1 MRLVSLKGLVQ
12 MEYSKDIISR
22 LLDIYERRSGYAKRP
37 EELRSIQFEVSKEY
51 PIYKDRYDN
60 EKYRDIN
67 TAIEKNVTAGLII
80 AEKDQTGWYSKI
92 KLNIARV
99 DDCYTLLKRTSIPD
113 KCEKVLSILEKA
125 DCAGDFLIGRVVS
138 DFYEQIK
145 AYKKLP
151 YDLGYDARRVGEVL
165 QVLATVTKLTSET
178 YIRNFSTAL
187 FKDSKRF
194 QREYRSTI
202 ESILFDYTDDVVE
215 KDDILGYYNLY
226 ENPTYVLIKG
236 NARICFD
243 ESAIELSE
251 MPGGIALSNGS
262 LAGIH
267 KISVKTDKVITVE
280 NLTTYHDCDEPD
292 AVYIYLG
299 GYHNTSKQKLLEL
312 IYEKNGDKEYY
323 HEGDLDV
330 YGFLILENLISKTQ
344 IPFKP
349 LLMDVETIERF
360 YRAGLYKTLTAR
372 DRKMID
378 SKKDGQLSAYKDVLE
393 YMLEYNCKVE
403 QESIKAVG
411 LVENNKM
418 YHYRQESC

>member
-1 MRLVSLKGLVQ
+1 
-12 MEYSKDIISR
+12 MEYSKDILSR
-22 LLDIYERRSGYAKRP
+22 LLDIYERRNGYAKRP

-80 AEKDQTGWYSKI
+80 AEKDQTGRYSKI

-125 DCAGDFLIGRVVS
+125 DCAGDLLIGRVVS
-138 DFYEQIK
+138 DFCEQIK

-267 KISVKTDKVITVE
+267 KISVKTAKVITVE

-418 YHYRQESC
+418 

>member
-1 MRLVSLKGLVQ
+1 MRLVSSKGLVQ

-22 LLDIYERRSGYAKRP
+22 LLDIYERRNGYAKRP

-67 TAIEKNVTAGLII
+67 TAIEKNVAAGLII
-80 AEKDQTGWYSKI
+80 AEKDQTGRYSKI

-99 DDCYTLLKRTSIPD
+99 DECYALLKRTSIPD
-113 KCEKVLSILEKA
+113 QCKKVLSVLEKA
-125 DCAGDFLIGRVVS
+125 NNAECLLIGRIVS
-138 DFYEQIK
+138 DFCEQIK

-165 QVLATVTKLTSET
+165 QVLEAVTKLTSET

-202 ESILFDYTDDVVE
+202 ESILFNYTDDVVE

-267 KISVKTDKVITVE
+267 KISVKADKVITVE
-280 NLTTYHDCDEPD
+280 NLTTYHDCDEQD
-292 AVYIYLG
+292 TVYIYLG

-312 IYEKNGDKEYY
+312 IYENNGDKEYY

-330 YGFLILENLISKTQ
+330 YGFLILKNLIDKTQ

-349 LLMDVETIERF
+349 LFMDLGTIERF
-360 YRAGLYKTLTAR
+360 YRAGLYKNLSAR
-372 DRKMID
+372 DRKVIT

-393 YMLEYNCKVE
+393 YMLANDCKVE
-403 QESIKAVG
+403 QESIKAVE
-411 LVENNKM
+411 LVERKA
-418 YHYRQESC
+418 

>member
-1 MRLVSLKGLVQ
+1 

-22 LLDIYERRSGYAKRP
+22 LLDIYERRNGYAKRP

-67 TAIEKNVTAGLII
+67 TAIEKNVAAGLII
-80 AEKDQTGWYSKI
+80 AEKDQTGRYSKI

-99 DDCYTLLKRTSIPD
+99 DECYALLKRTSIPD
-113 KCEKVLSILEKA
+113 QCKKVLSVLEKA
-125 DCAGDFLIGRVVS
+125 NNVECLLIGRIVS
-138 DFYEQIK
+138 DFCEQIK

-165 QVLATVTKLTSET
+165 QVLEAVTKLTSET

-236 NARICFD
+236 NTRICFD

-267 KISVKTDKVITVE
+267 KISVKADKVITVE
-280 NLTTYHDCDEPD
+280 NLTTYHDCDEQD

-312 IYEKNGDKEYY
+312 IYENNGDKEYY

-360 YRAGLYKTLTAR
+360 YRAGLYKNLSAR
-372 DRKMID
+372 DRKVIT

-393 YMLEYNCKVE
+393 YMLANDCKVE
-403 QESIKAVG
+403 QESIKAVE
-411 LVENNKM
+411 LVERKA
-418 YHYRQESC
+418 

>member
-1 MRLVSLKGLVQ
+1 MRLVSSKGLVQ

-22 LLDIYERRSGYAKRP
+22 LLDIYERRNGYAKRP

-51 PIYKDRYDN
+51 PVYKDRYDN

-67 TAIEKNVTAGLII
+67 TAIEKNVAAGLII
-80 AEKDQTGWYSKI
+80 AEKDQIGRYSKI

-99 DDCYTLLKRTSIPD
+99 DDCYALLKRTSIPD
-113 KCEKVLSILEKA
+113 QCKKVLSVLEKA
-125 DCAGDFLIGRVVS
+125 NNAECLLIGRIVS
-138 DFYEQIK
+138 DFCEQIK

-165 QVLATVTKLTSET
+165 QVLEAVTKLTSET

-202 ESILFDYTDDVVE
+202 ESILFNYTDDVVE

-267 KISVKTDKVITVE
+267 KISVKADKVITVE
-280 NLTTYHDCDEPD
+280 NLTTYHDCDEQD

-312 IYEKNGDKEYY
+312 IYENNGDKEYY

-330 YGFLILENLISKTQ
+330 YGFLILKNLIDKTQ

-349 LLMDVETIERF
+349 LFMDLGTIERF
-360 YRAGLYKTLTAR
+360 YRAGLYKNLSAR
-372 DRKMID
+372 DRKVIT

-393 YMLEYNCKVE
+393 YMLANDCKVE
-403 QESIKAVG
+403 QESIKAVE
-411 LVENNKM
+411 LVERKA
-418 YHYRQESC
+418 

>member
-1 MRLVSLKGLVQ
+1 

-22 LLDIYERRSGYAKRP
+22 LLDIYERRNGYAKRP

-67 TAIEKNVTAGLII
+67 TAIEKNVAAGLII
-80 AEKDQTGWYSKI
+80 AEKDQTGRYSKI

-99 DDCYTLLKRTSIPD
+99 DECYALLKRTSIPD
-113 KCEKVLSILEKA
+113 QCKKVLSVLEKA
-125 DCAGDFLIGRVVS
+125 NNAECLLIGRIVS
-138 DFYEQIK
+138 DFCEQIK

-165 QVLATVTKLTSET
+165 QVLEAVTKLTSET

-202 ESILFDYTDDVVE
+202 ESILFNYTDDVVE

-267 KISVKTDKVITVE
+267 WISVKADKVITVE
-280 NLTTYHDCDEPD
+280 NLTTYHDCDEQD
-292 AVYIYLG
+292 TVYIYLG

-312 IYEKNGDKEYY
+312 IYENNGDKEYY

-330 YGFLILENLISKTQ
+330 YGFLILKNLIDKTQ

-349 LLMDVETIERF
+349 LFMDLGTIERF
-360 YRAGLYKTLTAR
+360 YRAGLYKNLSAR
-372 DRKMID
+372 DRKVIT

-393 YMLEYNCKVE
+393 YMLANDCKVE
-403 QESIKAVG
+403 QESIKAVE
-411 LVENNKM
+411 LVERKA
-418 YHYRQESC
+418 

>member
-1 MRLVSLKGLVQ
+1 MRLVSSKGLVQ

-22 LLDIYERRSGYAKRP
+22 LLDIYERRNGYAKRP

-67 TAIEKNVTAGLII
+67 TAIEKNVAAGLII
-80 AEKDQTGWYSKI
+80 AEKDQIGRYSKI

-99 DDCYTLLKRTSIPD
+99 DDCYALLKRTSIPD
-113 KCEKVLSILEKA
+113 QCKKVLSVLEKA
-125 DCAGDFLIGRVVS
+125 NNVECLLIGRIVS
-138 DFYEQIK
+138 DFCEQIK

-165 QVLATVTKLTSET
+165 QVLEAVTKLTSET

-202 ESILFDYTDDVVE
+202 ESILFNYTDDVVE

-267 KISVKTDKVITVE
+267 KISVKADKVITVE
-280 NLTTYHDCDEPD
+280 NLTTYHDCDEQD

-312 IYEKNGDKEYY
+312 IYENNGDKEYY

-330 YGFLILENLISKTQ
+330 YGFLILENLISKTR

-360 YRAGLYKTLTAR
+360 YRAGLYKNLSAR
-372 DRKMID
+372 DRKVIT

-393 YMLEYNCKVE
+393 YMLANDCKVE
-403 QESIKAVG
+403 QESIKAVE
-411 LVENNKM
+411 LVERKA
-418 YHYRQESC
+418 

>member
-1 MRLVSLKGLVQ
+1 MRLVSSKGLVQ
-12 MEYSKDIISR
+12 MEYSKDIISQ
-22 LLDIYERRSGYAKRP
+22 LLDIYERRNGYAKRP

-67 TAIEKNVTAGLII
+67 TAIEKNVAAGLII
-80 AEKDQTGWYSKI
+80 AEKDQTGRYSKI

-99 DDCYTLLKRTSIPD
+99 DDCYALLKRTSIPD
-113 KCEKVLSILEKA
+113 QCKEVLSVLENV
-125 DCAGDFLIGRVVS
+125 DCSES
-138 DFYEQIK
+138 DFINRIVNDFCEQIK
-145 AYKKLP
+145 VYKKLP
-151 YDLGYDARRVGEVL
+151 YDLGYDARRVEEVL
-165 QVLATVTKLTSET
+165 QVLATVSKLTSET

-202 ESILFDYTDDVVE
+202 EGILFDYTDEVVE

-267 KISVKTDKVITVE
+267 KISVKADKVITVE
-280 NLTTYHDCDEPD
+280 NLTTYHDCDEQD

-312 IYEKNGDKEYY
+312 IYENNGDKEYY

-330 YGFLILENLISKTQ
+330 YGFLILENLLSKTQ

-418 YHYRQESC
+418 

>member
-1 MRLVSLKGLVQ
+1 

-22 LLDIYERRSGYAKRP
+22 LLDIYERRNGYAKRP
-37 EELRSIQFEVSKEY
+37 EELRSIQFEVSKKY

-80 AEKDQTGWYSKI
+80 AEKDQTGRYSKI

-99 DDCYTLLKRTSIPD
+99 DDCYALLKRTSLPD
-113 KCEKVLSILEKA
+113 QCKEVLSVLKKV
-125 DCAGDFLIGRVVS
+125 DCSES
-138 DFYEQIK
+138 DFINRIVNDFCEQIK

-202 ESILFDYTDDVVE
+202 ENILFDYTDDVVE

-312 IYEKNGDKEYY
+312 IYENNGDKEYY

-418 YHYRQESC
+418 

>member
-1 MRLVSLKGLVQ
+1 MRLVSSKGLMQ
-12 MEYSKDIISR
+12 MEYSKDIIIR
-22 LLDIYERRSGYAKRP
+22 LLDIYERRNGYAKRP
-37 EELRSIQFEVSKEY
+37 EELRSIQFEVSKKY

-67 TAIEKNVTAGLII
+67 IAIEKNVAAGLII
-80 AEKDQTGWYSKI
+80 AEKDQTGRYSKI

-99 DDCYTLLKRTSIPD
+99 DDCYALLKRTSIPD
-113 KCEKVLSILEKA
+113 QCKEVLSALEKV
-125 DCAGDFLIGRVVS
+125 DCSES
-138 DFYEQIK
+138 DFINRIVNDFCEQIK
-145 AYKKLP
+145 VYKKLP
-151 YDLGYDARRVGEVL
+151 YDLGYDARRVEEVL
-165 QVLATVTKLTSET
+165 QVLATVSKLTSET

-194 QREYRSTI
+194 QREYRLTI
-202 ESILFDYTDDVVE
+202 ENILFDYTDDVVE

-243 ESAIELSE
+243 ESVIELSE

-267 KISVKTDKVITVE
+267 KISVKADKVITVE

-312 IYEKNGDKEYY
+312 IYENNGDKEYY

-418 YHYRQESC
+418 

>member
-1 MRLVSLKGLVQ
+1 

-22 LLDIYERRSGYAKRP
+22 LLDIYERRNGYAKRP

-67 TAIEKNVTAGLII
+67 TAIEKNVAAGLII
-80 AEKDQTGWYSKI
+80 AEKDQIGRYSKI

-99 DDCYTLLKRTSIPD
+99 DDCYALLKRTSIPD
-113 KCEKVLSILEKA
+113 QCKKVLSVLEKA
-125 DCAGDFLIGRVVS
+125 NNVECLLIGRIVS
-138 DFYEQIK
+138 DFCEQIK

-165 QVLATVTKLTSET
+165 QVLEAVTKLTSET

-194 QREYRSTI
+194 QREYRSTT
-202 ESILFDYTDDVVE
+202 ESILFNYTDDVVE

-267 KISVKTDKVITVE
+267 KISVKADKVITVE
-280 NLTTYHDCDEPD
+280 NLTTYHDCDEQD
-292 AVYIYLG
+292 TVYIYLG

-312 IYEKNGDKEYY
+312 IYENNGDKEYY

-330 YGFLILENLISKTQ
+330 YGFLILKNLIDKTQ

-349 LLMDVETIERF
+349 LFMDLGTIERF
-360 YRAGLYKTLTAR
+360 YRAGLYKNLSAR
-372 DRKMID
+372 DRKVIT

-393 YMLEYNCKVE
+393 YMLANDCKVE
-403 QESIKAVG
+403 QESIKAVELIEG
-411 LVENNKM
+411 
-418 YHYRQESC
+418 

>member
-1 MRLVSLKGLVQ
+1 

-22 LLDIYERRSGYAKRP
+22 LLDIYERRNGYAKRP

-67 TAIEKNVTAGLII
+67 TAIEKNVTAGLVI
-80 AEKDQTGWYSKI
+80 AEKDQTGRYSKI

-99 DDCYTLLKRTSIPD
+99 DDCYTLLKRTSVPD

-138 DFYEQIK
+138 DFCEQIK

-312 IYEKNGDKEYY
+312 IYENNGDKEYY

-349 LLMDVETIERF
+349 LMMDVETIERF

-418 YHYRQESC
+418 

>member
-1 MRLVSLKGLVQ
+1 

-22 LLDIYERRSGYAKRP
+22 LLDIYERRNGYAKRP

-67 TAIEKNVTAGLII
+67 TAIEKNVAAGLII
-80 AEKDQTGWYSKI
+80 AEKDQIGRYSKI

-99 DDCYTLLKRTSIPD
+99 DDCYALLKRTSIPD
-113 KCEKVLSILEKA
+113 QCKKVLSVLEKA
-125 DCAGDFLIGRVVS
+125 NNVECLLIGRIVS
-138 DFYEQIK
+138 DFCEQIK

-165 QVLATVTKLTSET
+165 QVLEAVTKLTSET

-267 KISVKTDKVITVE
+267 KISVKADKVITVE
-280 NLTTYHDCDEPD
+280 NLTTYHDCDEQD
-292 AVYIYLG
+292 TVYIYLG

-312 IYEKNGDKEYY
+312 IYENNGDKEYY

-330 YGFLILENLISKTQ
+330 YGFLILKNLIDKTQ

-349 LLMDVETIERF
+349 LFMDLGTIERF
-360 YRAGLYKTLTAR
+360 YRAGLYKNLSAR
-372 DRKMID
+372 DRKVIT

-393 YMLEYNCKVE
+393 YMLANDCKVE
-403 QESIKAVG
+403 QESIKAVE
-411 LVENNKM
+411 LVERKA
-418 YHYRQESC
+418 

>member
-1 MRLVSLKGLVQ
+1 

-22 LLDIYERRSGYAKRP
+22 LLDIYERRNGYAKRP

-80 AEKDQTGWYSKI
+80 AEKDQTGRYSKI

-138 DFYEQIK
+138 DFCEQIK

-236 NARICFD
+236 NARICFE

-418 YHYRQESC
+418 

>member
-1 MRLVSLKGLVQ
+1 MRLVSSKGLVQ

-22 LLDIYERRSGYAKRP
+22 LLDIYERRNGYAKRP

-67 TAIEKNVTAGLII
+67 TAIEKNVAAGLII
-80 AEKDQTGWYSKI
+80 AEKDQIGRYSKI

-99 DDCYTLLKRTSIPD
+99 DDCYALLKRTSTPD
-113 KCEKVLSILEKA
+113 QCKKVLSVLEKA
-125 DCAGDFLIGRVVS
+125 NNVECLLIGRIVS
-138 DFYEQIK
+138 DFCEQIK

-165 QVLATVTKLTSET
+165 QVLEAVTKLTSET

-194 QREYRSTI
+194 QREYRSTT
-202 ESILFDYTDDVVE
+202 ESILFNYTDDVVE

-267 KISVKTDKVITVE
+267 KISVKADKVITVE
-280 NLTTYHDCDEPD
+280 NLTTYHDCDEQD

-312 IYEKNGDKEYY
+312 IYENNGDKEYY

-330 YGFLILENLISKTQ
+330 YGFLILENLISKTR

-393 YMLEYNCKVE
+393 YMLTHDCKIE
-403 QESIKAVG
+403 QESIKAVELIEG
-411 LVENNKM
+411 
-418 YHYRQESC
+418 

>member
-1 MRLVSLKGLVQ
+1 

-22 LLDIYERRSGYAKRP
+22 LLDIYERRNGYAKRP

-67 TAIEKNVTAGLII
+67 TAIEKNVAAGLII
-80 AEKDQTGWYSKI
+80 AEKDQTGRYSKI

-99 DDCYTLLKRTSIPD
+99 DECYALLKRTSIPD
-113 KCEKVLSILEKA
+113 QCKKVLSVLEKA
-125 DCAGDFLIGRVVS
+125 NNAECLLIGRIVS
-138 DFYEQIK
+138 DFCEQIK

-165 QVLATVTKLTSET
+165 QVLEAVTKLTSET

-236 NARICFD
+236 NTRICFD

-267 KISVKTDKVITVE
+267 KISVKADKVITVE
-280 NLTTYHDCDEPD
+280 NLTTYHDCDEQD
-292 AVYIYLG
+292 TVYIYLG

-312 IYEKNGDKEYY
+312 IYENNGDKEYY

-393 YMLEYNCKVE
+393 YMLTHDCKIE
-403 QESIKAVG
+403 QESIKAVELIEG
-411 LVENNKM
+411 
-418 YHYRQESC
+418 

>member
-1 MRLVSLKGLVQ
+1 

-22 LLDIYERRSGYAKRP
+22 LLDIYERRNGYAKRP

-67 TAIEKNVTAGLII
+67 TAIEKNVAAGLII
-80 AEKDQTGWYSKI
+80 AEKDQTGRYSKI

-99 DDCYTLLKRTSIPD
+99 DDCYALLKRTSIPNQC
-113 KCEKVLSILEKA
+113 KKVLSVLEKA
-125 DCAGDFLIGRVVS
+125 NNVECLLIGRIVS
-138 DFYEQIK
+138 DFCEQIK

-165 QVLATVTKLTSET
+165 QVLEAVTKLTSET

-202 ESILFDYTDDVVE
+202 ESILFNYTDDVVE

-267 KISVKTDKVITVE
+267 KISVKADKVITVE
-280 NLTTYHDCDEPD
+280 NLTTYHDCDELD

-312 IYEKNGDKEYY
+312 IYENNDDKEYY

-330 YGFLILENLISKTQ
+330 YGFLILKNLIDKTQ

-349 LLMDVETIERF
+349 LLMDLGTIERF
-360 YRAGLYKTLTAR
+360 YRAGLYKNLSAR
-372 DRKMID
+372 DRKVIT

-393 YMLEYNCKVE
+393 YMLANDCKVE
-403 QESIKAVG
+403 QESIKAVELIEG
-411 LVENNKM
+411 
-418 YHYRQESC
+418 

>member
-1 MRLVSLKGLVQ
+1 

-22 LLDIYERRSGYAKRP
+22 LLDIYERRNGYAKRP

-67 TAIEKNVTAGLII
+67 TAIEKNVAAGLII
-80 AEKDQTGWYSKI
+80 AEKDQTGRYSKI

-99 DDCYTLLKRTSIPD
+99 DECYALLKRTSIPD
-113 KCEKVLSILEKA
+113 QCKKVLSVLEKA
-125 DCAGDFLIGRVVS
+125 NNAECLLIGRIVS
-138 DFYEQIK
+138 DFCEQIK

-165 QVLATVTKLTSET
+165 QVLEAVTKLTSET

-202 ESILFDYTDDVVE
+202 ESILFNYTDDVVE

-267 KISVKTDKVITVE
+267 KISVKADKVITVE
-280 NLTTYHDCDEPD
+280 NLTTYHDCDEQD

-312 IYEKNGDKEYY
+312 IYENNGDKEYY

-330 YGFLILENLISKTQ
+330 YGFLILENLISKTR

-360 YRAGLYKTLTAR
+360 YRAGLYKNLSAR
-372 DRKMID
+372 DRKVIT

-393 YMLEYNCKVE
+393 YMLANDCKVE
-403 QESIKAVG
+403 QESIKAVE
-411 LVENNKM
+411 LVERKA
-418 YHYRQESC
+418 

>member
-1 MRLVSLKGLVQ
+1 MRSVSSKGLVQ

-22 LLDIYERRSGYAKRP
+22 LLDIYERRKGYAKRP

-67 TAIEKNVTAGLII
+67 TAIEKNVAAGLII
-80 AEKDQTGWYSKI
+80 AKKDQTGRYSKI

-99 DDCYTLLKRTSIPD
+99 DDCYALLKRTSIPD
-113 KCEKVLSILEKA
+113 QCKEVLRVLEKVDYSE
-125 DCAGDFLIGRVVS
+125 S
-138 DFYEQIK
+138 DFINRIVNDFCEQIK
-145 AYKKLP
+145 VYKKLP
-151 YDLGYDARRVGEVL
+151 YDLGYDARRVEEVL
-165 QVLATVTKLTSET
+165 QVLATMSKLTSET

-267 KISVKTDKVITVE
+267 KISVKADKVITVE
-280 NLTTYHDCDEPD
+280 NLTTYHDCDEQD

-312 IYEKNGDKEYY
+312 IYENNGDKEYY

-393 YMLEYNCKVE
+393 YMLENNCKVE
-403 QESIKAVG
+403 QESIKAVE

-418 YHYRQESC
+418 

>member
-1 MRLVSLKGLVQ
+1 MRLVSSKGLVQ

-22 LLDIYERRSGYAKRP
+22 LLDIYERRSGYAKRA
-37 EELRSIQFEVSKEY
+37 EDLRSIQFEVSKEY

-67 TAIEKNVTAGLII
+67 AAIEKNVASGLII
-80 AEKDQTGWYSKI
+80 AEKDQTGQYSKI

-99 DDCYTLLKRTSIPD
+99 DECYALLKRKSIPD
-113 KCEKVLSILEKA
+113 QCKMVLSVLEKA
-125 DCAGDFLIGRVVS
+125 DCTESLLIGRIVS
-138 DFYEQIK
+138 NFCEKIK

-165 QVLATVTKLTSET
+165 QVLDGLIKLTSET

-187 FKDSKRF
+187 FRDSKRF
-194 QREYRSTI
+194 QREYKSTI
-202 ESILFDYTDDVVE
+202 EAILFDYTDDVVE

-243 ESAIELSE
+243 ESVVELSE

-262 LAGIH
+262 LEGIR
-267 KISVKTDKVITVE
+267 KISVKADKVITVE
-280 NLTTYHDCDEPD
+280 NLTTYHDCDEQN
-292 AVYIYLG
+292 ALYIYLC
-299 GYHNTSKQKLLEL
+299 GYHNTSKQRLLEL
-312 IYEKNGDKEYY
+312 IYENNGDKEYY

-330 YGFLILENLISKTQ
+330 YGFLILENLIDKTQ

-349 LLMDVETIERF
+349 LLMDLGTIERF
-360 YRAGLYKTLTAR
+360 YRAGLYKNLSAR
-372 DRKMID
+372 DRKVIT

-393 YMLEYNCKVE
+393 YMLANDCKVE
-403 QESIKAVG
+403 QESIKAVE
-411 LVENNKM
+411 LIE
-418 YHYRQESC
+418 RQ

>member
-1 MRLVSLKGLVQ
+1 MRLVSSKGLVQ

-22 LLDIYERRSGYAKRP
+22 LLDIYERRNGYAKRP

-67 TAIEKNVTAGLII
+67 TAIEKNVAAGLII
-80 AEKDQTGWYSKI
+80 AEKDQIGRYSKI

-99 DDCYTLLKRTSIPD
+99 DDCYALLKRTSIPD
-113 KCEKVLSILEKA
+113 QCKKVLSVLEKA
-125 DCAGDFLIGRVVS
+125 NNVECLLIGRIVS
-138 DFYEQIK
+138 DFCEQIK

-165 QVLATVTKLTSET
+165 QVLEAVTKLTSET

-202 ESILFDYTDDVVE
+202 ESILFNYTDDVVE

-267 KISVKTDKVITVE
+267 KISVKADKVITVE
-280 NLTTYHDCDEPD
+280 NLTTYHDCDEQD
-292 AVYIYLG
+292 TVYIYLG

-312 IYEKNGDKEYY
+312 IYENNGDKEYY

-330 YGFLILENLISKTQ
+330 YGFLILKNLIDKTQ

-349 LLMDVETIERF
+349 LFMDLGTIERF
-360 YRAGLYKTLTAR
+360 YRAGLYKNLSAR
-372 DRKMID
+372 DRKVIT
-378 SKKDGQLSAYKDVLE
+378 SKKNGQLSAYKDVLE
-393 YMLEYNCKVE
+393 YMLANDCKVE
-403 QESIKAVG
+403 QESIKAVE
-411 LVENNKM
+411 LVERKA
-418 YHYRQESC
+418 

>member
-1 MRLVSLKGLVQ
+1 

-22 LLDIYERRSGYAKRP
+22 LLDIYERRNGYAKRP

-67 TAIEKNVTAGLII
+67 TAIEKNVAAGLII
-80 AEKDQTGWYSKI
+80 AEKDQTGRYSKI

-99 DDCYTLLKRTSIPD
+99 DECYALLKRTSIPD
-113 KCEKVLSILEKA
+113 QCKKVLSVLEKA
-125 DCAGDFLIGRVVS
+125 NNAECLLIGRIVS
-138 DFYEQIK
+138 DFCEQIK

-165 QVLATVTKLTSET
+165 QVLEAVTKLTSET

-202 ESILFDYTDDVVE
+202 ESILFNYTDDVVE

-267 KISVKTDKVITVE
+267 KISVKADKVITVE
-280 NLTTYHDCDEPD
+280 NLTTYHDCDEQD

-312 IYEKNGDKEYY
+312 IYENNGDKEYY

-393 YMLEYNCKVE
+393 YMLTHDCKIE
-403 QESIKAVG
+403 QESIKAVELIEG
-411 LVENNKM
+411 
-418 YHYRQESC
+418 

>member
-1 MRLVSLKGLVQ
+1 MRLVSSKGLVQ

-22 LLDIYERRSGYAKRP
+22 LLDIYERRNGYAKRP

-67 TAIEKNVTAGLII
+67 TAIEKNVAAGLII
-80 AEKDQTGWYSKI
+80 AEKDQIGRYSKI

-99 DDCYTLLKRTSIPD
+99 DDCYALLKRTSIPD
-113 KCEKVLSILEKA
+113 QCKKVLSVLEKA
-125 DCAGDFLIGRVVS
+125 NNVECLLIGRIVS
-138 DFYEQIK
+138 DFCEQIK

-165 QVLATVTKLTSET
+165 QVLEAVTKLTSET

-202 ESILFDYTDDVVE
+202 ESILFNYTDDVVE

-226 ENPTYVLIKG
+226 ENPTFVLIKG
-236 NARICFD
+236 NARICFA
-243 ESAIELSE
+243 ESDIELSE
-251 MPGGIALSNGS
+251 MLGGIALSNGS
-262 LAGIH
+262 LEGIRR
-267 KISVKTDKVITVE
+267 ISVKADKVITVE
-280 NLTTYHDCDEPD
+280 NLTTYHDCDELD

-312 IYEKNGDKEYY
+312 IYENNDDKEYY

-330 YGFLILENLISKTQ
+330 YGFLILKNLIDKTQ

-349 LLMDVETIERF
+349 LLMDLGTIERF
-360 YRAGLYKTLTAR
+360 YRAGLYKNLSAR
-372 DRKMID
+372 DRKVIT

-393 YMLEYNCKVE
+393 YMLANDCKVE
-403 QESIKAVG
+403 QESIKAVE
-411 LVENNKM
+411 LIERKA
-418 YHYRQESC
+418 

>member
-1 MRLVSLKGLVQ
+1 MRLVSSKGLVQ

-22 LLDIYERRSGYAKRP
+22 LLDIYERRNGYAKRP

-67 TAIEKNVTAGLII
+67 TAIEKNVAAGLII
-80 AEKDQTGWYSKI
+80 AEKDQIGRYSKI

-99 DDCYTLLKRTSIPD
+99 DDCYALLKRTSIPNQC
-113 KCEKVLSILEKA
+113 KKVLSVLEKA
-125 DCAGDFLIGRVVS
+125 NNVECLLIGRIVS
-138 DFYEQIK
+138 DFCEQIK

-165 QVLATVTKLTSET
+165 QVLEAVTKLTSET

-194 QREYRSTI
+194 QREYRSTT
-202 ESILFDYTDDVVE
+202 ESILFNYTDDVVE

-267 KISVKTDKVITVE
+267 KISVKADKVITVE
-280 NLTTYHDCDEPD
+280 NLTTYHDCDEQD

-312 IYEKNGDKEYY
+312 IYENNGDKEYY

-330 YGFLILENLISKTQ
+330 YGFLILKNLIDKTQ

-349 LLMDVETIERF
+349 LFMDLGTIERF
-360 YRAGLYKTLTAR
+360 YRAGLYKNLSAR
-372 DRKMID
+372 DRKVIT

-393 YMLEYNCKVE
+393 YMLANDCKVE
-403 QESIKAVG
+403 QESIKAVE
-411 LVENNKM
+411 LVERKA
-418 YHYRQESC
+418 

>member
-1 MRLVSLKGLVQ
+1 

-22 LLDIYERRSGYAKRP
+22 LLDIYERRNGYAKRP

-67 TAIEKNVTAGLII
+67 TAIEKNVAAGLII
-80 AEKDQTGWYSKI
+80 AEKDQTGRYSKI

-99 DDCYTLLKRTSIPD
+99 DECYALLKRTSIPD
-113 KCEKVLSILEKA
+113 QCKKVLSVLEKA
-125 DCAGDFLIGRVVS
+125 NNAECLLIVRIVS
-138 DFYEQIK
+138 DFCEQIK

-165 QVLATVTKLTSET
+165 QVLEAVTKLTSET

-202 ESILFDYTDDVVE
+202 ESILLNYTDDVVE

-251 MPGGIALSNGS
+251 MPGGIALSNES

-267 KISVKTDKVITVE
+267 KISVKADKVITVE
-280 NLTTYHDCDEPD
+280 NLTTYHDCDEQD
-292 AVYIYLG
+292 TVYIYLG

-312 IYEKNGDKEYY
+312 IYENNGDKEYY

-330 YGFLILENLISKTQ
+330 YGFLILKNLIDKTQ

-349 LLMDVETIERF
+349 LFMDLGTIERF
-360 YRAGLYKTLTAR
+360 YRAGLYKNLSAR
-372 DRKMID
+372 DRKVIT

-393 YMLEYNCKVE
+393 YMLANDCKVE
-403 QESIKAVG
+403 QESIKAVE
-411 LVENNKM
+411 LVERKA
-418 YHYRQESC
+418 

>member
-1 MRLVSLKGLVQ
+1 

-22 LLDIYERRSGYAKRP
+22 LLDIYERRNGYAKRP

-51 PIYKDRYDN
+51 PVYKDRYDN

-67 TAIEKNVTAGLII
+67 TAIEKNVAAGLII
-80 AEKDQTGWYSKI
+80 AEKDQIGRYSKI

-99 DDCYTLLKRTSIPD
+99 DDCYALLKRTSIPD
-113 KCEKVLSILEKA
+113 QCKKVLSVLEKA
-125 DCAGDFLIGRVVS
+125 NNAECLLIGRIVS
-138 DFYEQIK
+138 DFCEQIK

-165 QVLATVTKLTSET
+165 QVLEAVTKLTSET

-202 ESILFDYTDDVVE
+202 ESILFNYTDDVVE

-267 KISVKTDKVITVE
+267 KISVKADKVITVE
-280 NLTTYHDCDEPD
+280 NLTTYHDCDEQD

-312 IYEKNGDKEYY
+312 IYENNGDKEYY

-330 YGFLILENLISKTQ
+330 YGFLILKNLIDKTQ

-349 LLMDVETIERF
+349 LFMDLGTIERF
-360 YRAGLYKTLTAR
+360 YRAGLYKNLSAR
-372 DRKMID
+372 DRKVIT

-393 YMLEYNCKVE
+393 YMLANDCKVE
-403 QESIKAVG
+403 QESIKAVE
-411 LVENNKM
+411 LVERKA
-418 YHYRQESC
+418 

>member
-22 LLDIYERRSGYAKRP
+22 LLDIYERRNGYAKRP

-67 TAIEKNVTAGLII
+67 AAIEKNVASGLII
-80 AEKDQTGWYSKI
+80 AEKDQTGQYTKI

-99 DDCYTLLKRTSIPD
+99 DECYALLKRKSIPD
-113 KCEKVLSILEKA
+113 QSKMVLSVLEKA
-125 DCAGDFLIGRVVS
+125 DCTEGLLIGRIVS
-138 DFYEQIK
+138 DFCEQIK

-151 YDLGYDARRVGEVL
+151 YDLGYDDRRVGEVL
-165 QVLATVTKLTSET
+165 QVLDSLIKLTSET

-187 FKDSKRF
+187 FRDSKRF
-194 QREYRSTI
+194 QREYKSTI
-202 ESILFDYTDDVVE
+202 EAILFDYTDDVVE

-243 ESAIELSE
+243 ESVVELSE

-262 LAGIH
+262 LEGIR
-267 KISVKTDKVITVE
+267 KISVKADKVITVE
-280 NLTTYHDCDEPD
+280 NLTTYHDCDEPN
-292 AVYIYLG
+292 ALYIYLG
-299 GYHNTSKQKLLEL
+299 GYHNTSKQRLLEL
-312 IYEKNGDKEYY
+312 IYENNGDKEYY

-330 YGFLILENLISKTQ
+330 YGFLILENLILKTQ

-360 YRAGLYKTLTAR
+360 YRAGLYKTLTAQ
-372 DRKMID
+372 DRKVID
-378 SKKDGQLSAYKDVLE
+378 SKKNGKLSAYKDVLE
-393 YMLEYNCKVE
+393 YMLEHDCKVE
-403 QESIKAVG
+403 QESIKAVE
-411 LVENNKM
+411 LVERKM
-418 YHYRQESC
+418 

>member
-1 MRLVSLKGLVQ
+1 

-22 LLDIYERRSGYAKRP
+22 LLDIYERRKGYTKRP

-67 TAIEKNVTAGLII
+67 TAIEKNVAAGLII
-80 AEKDQTGWYSKI
+80 AKKDQTGRYSKI

-99 DDCYTLLKRTSIPD
+99 DDCYALLKRTSIPD
-113 KCEKVLSILEKA
+113 QCKEVLRVLEKVDYSE
-125 DCAGDFLIGRVVS
+125 S
-138 DFYEQIK
+138 DFINRIVNDFCEQIK
-145 AYKKLP
+145 LYKKLP
-151 YDLGYDARRVGEVL
+151 YDLGYDARRVEEVL
-165 QVLATVTKLTSET
+165 QVLSTMSKLTSET

-202 ESILFDYTDDVVE
+202 EGILFDYTDDVVE

-267 KISVKTDKVITVE
+267 KISVKADKVITVE
-280 NLTTYHDCDEPD
+280 NLTTYHDCDEQD

-312 IYEKNGDKEYY
+312 IYENNGDKEYY

-393 YMLEYNCKVE
+393 YMLENNCKVE
-403 QESIKAVG
+403 QESIKAVE

-418 YHYRQESC
+418 

>member
-1 MRLVSLKGLVQ
+1 MRLVSSKGLVQ

-22 LLDIYERRSGYAKRP
+22 LLDIYERRNGYAKRP

-67 TAIEKNVTAGLII
+67 TAIEKNVAAGLII
-80 AEKDQTGWYSKI
+80 AEKDQIGRYSKI

-99 DDCYTLLKRTSIPD
+99 DDCYALLKRTSIPD
-113 KCEKVLSILEKA
+113 QCKKVLSVLEKA
-125 DCAGDFLIGRVVS
+125 NNAECLLIGRIVS
-138 DFYEQIK
+138 DFCEQIK

-165 QVLATVTKLTSET
+165 QVLEAVTKLTSET

-202 ESILFDYTDDVVE
+202 ESILFNYTDDVVE

-236 NARICFD
+236 NTRICFD

-267 KISVKTDKVITVE
+267 KISVKADKVITVE
-280 NLTTYHDCDEPD
+280 NLTTYHDCDEQD
-292 AVYIYLG
+292 TVYIYLG

-312 IYEKNGDKEYY
+312 IYENNGDKEYY

-330 YGFLILENLISKTQ
+330 YGFLILKNLIDKTQ

-349 LLMDVETIERF
+349 LFMDLGTIERF
-360 YRAGLYKTLTAR
+360 YRAGLYKNLSAR
-372 DRKMID
+372 DRKVIT

-393 YMLEYNCKVE
+393 YMLANDCKVE
-403 QESIKAVG
+403 QESIKAVK
-411 LVENNKM
+411 LVERKA
-418 YHYRQESC
+418 

>member
-1 MRLVSLKGLVQ
+1 
-12 MEYSKDIISR
+12 MECSKDIISR

-37 EELRSIQFEVSKEY
+37 EELRSIQFDVSKDY
-51 PIYKDRYDN
+51 PVYKDRYDN

-67 TAIEKNVTAGLII
+67 TAIEKNTAAGLII
-80 AEKDQTGWYSKI
+80 ADKDQTGRYSKI

-99 DDCYTLLKRTSIPD
+99 DECYALLKRTSIPD
-113 KCEKVLSILEKA
+113 QCKKVLSVLEKA
-125 DCAGDFLIGRVVS
+125 NCTKGLLIGRVVS
-138 DFYEQIK
+138 DFCEQIN

-151 YDLGYDARRVGEVL
+151 YDFGYDARRIGDVL
-165 QVLATVTKLTSET
+165 QVLDAVINLTSET

-194 QREYRSTI
+194 QREYKSTV

-215 KDDILGYYNLY
+215 KEDILGYYNLY

-243 ESAIELSE
+243 ESVVELSE

-262 LAGIH
+262 LEGIQ

-280 NLTTYHDCDEPD
+280 NLTTYHDCDELD

-299 GYHNTSKQKLLEL
+299 GYHNTSEQKLLEL
-312 IYEKNGDKEYY
+312 IYKNNGDKEYY

-330 YGFLILENLISKTQ
+330 YGFLILENLIAKTQ

-349 LLMDVETIERF
+349 LQMDIETIERF
-360 YRAGLYKTLTAR
+360 YRAGLYKNLTSR
-372 DRKMID
+372 DRNVIN
-378 SKKDGQLSAYKDVLE
+378 SKKDGQLSAYRDVLE
-393 YMLEYNCKVE
+393 YMLKYDCKVE
-403 QESIKAVG
+403 QESIKSVD
-411 LVENNKM
+411 LIE
-418 YHYRQESC
+418 RQ

>member
-1 MRLVSLKGLVQ
+1 

-37 EELRSIQFEVSKEY
+37 EELRAIQFEVSKEY

-67 TAIEKNVTAGLII
+67 TAIEKNVAAGLII
-80 AEKDQTGWYSKI
+80 AEKDQTGRYSKI

-99 DDCYTLLKRTSIPD
+99 DECYALLKRTSIPD
-113 KCEKVLSILEKA
+113 QCKKVLSVLEKA
-125 DCAGDFLIGRVVS
+125 NNAECLLIGRIVS
-138 DFYEQIK
+138 DFCEQIK

-165 QVLATVTKLTSET
+165 QVLEAVTKLTSET

-202 ESILFDYTDDVVE
+202 ESILFNYTDDVVE

-267 KISVKTDKVITVE
+267 KISVKADKVITVE
-280 NLTTYHDCDEPD
+280 NLTTYHDCDEQD
-292 AVYIYLG
+292 TVYIYLG

-312 IYEKNGDKEYY
+312 IYENNGDKEYY

-330 YGFLILENLISKTQ
+330 YGFLILKNLIDKTQ

-349 LLMDVETIERF
+349 LFMDLGTIERF
-360 YRAGLYKTLTAR
+360 YRAGLYKNLSAR
-372 DRKMID
+372 DRKVIT

-393 YMLEYNCKVE
+393 YMLANDCKVE
-403 QESIKAVG
+403 QESIKAVE
-411 LVENNKM
+411 LVERKA
-418 YHYRQESC
+418 

>member
-1 MRLVSLKGLVQ
+1 

-22 LLDIYERRSGYAKRP
+22 LLDIYERRKGYTKRP

-67 TAIEKNVTAGLII
+67 TAIEKNVAAGLII
-80 AEKDQTGWYSKI
+80 AKKDQTGRYSKI

-99 DDCYTLLKRTSIPD
+99 DDCYALLKRTSIPD
-113 KCEKVLSILEKA
+113 QCKEVLRVLEKVDYSE
-125 DCAGDFLIGRVVS
+125 S
-138 DFYEQIK
+138 DFINRIVNDFCEQIK
-145 AYKKLP
+145 LYKKLP
-151 YDLGYDARRVGEVL
+151 YDLGYDARRVEEVL
-165 QVLATVTKLTSET
+165 QVLVTMSKLTSET

-202 ESILFDYTDDVVE
+202 EGILFDYTDDVVE

-267 KISVKTDKVITVE
+267 KISLKADKVITVE
-280 NLTTYHDCDEPD
+280 NLTTYHDCDEQD

-312 IYEKNGDKEYY
+312 IYENNGDKEYY

-393 YMLEYNCKVE
+393 YMLENNCKVE
-403 QESIKAVG
+403 QESIKAVE

-418 YHYRQESC
+418 

>member
-1 MRLVSLKGLVQ
+1 MRLVSSKGLVQ

-22 LLDIYERRSGYAKRP
+22 LLDIYERRNGYAKRP

-67 TAIEKNVTAGLII
+67 TAIEKNVAAGLII
-80 AEKDQTGWYSKI
+80 AEKDQTGRYSKI

-99 DDCYTLLKRTSIPD
+99 DECYALLKRTSIPD
-113 KCEKVLSILEKA
+113 QCKKVLSVLEKA
-125 DCAGDFLIGRVVS
+125 NNAECLLIGRIVS
-138 DFYEQIK
+138 DFCEQIK

-165 QVLATVTKLTSET
+165 QVLEAVTKLTSET

-202 ESILFDYTDDVVE
+202 ESILFNYTDDVVE
-215 KDDILGYYNLY
+215 KEDILGYYNLY

-267 KISVKTDKVITVE
+267 KISVKADKVITVE
-280 NLTTYHDCDEPD
+280 NLTTYHDCDEQD
-292 AVYIYLG
+292 TVYIYLG

-312 IYEKNGDKEYY
+312 IYENNGDKEYY

-330 YGFLILENLISKTQ
+330 YGFLILKNLIDKTQ

-349 LLMDVETIERF
+349 LFMDLGTIERF
-360 YRAGLYKTLTAR
+360 YRAGLYKNLSAR
-372 DRKMID
+372 DRKVIT

-393 YMLEYNCKVE
+393 YMLANDCKVE
-403 QESIKAVG
+403 QESIKAVE
-411 LVENNKM
+411 LVERKA
-418 YHYRQESC
+418 

>member
-1 MRLVSLKGLVQ
+1 
-12 MEYSKDIISR
+12 MECSKDIISR

-51 PIYKDRYDN
+51 PVYKDRYDN

-67 TAIEKNVTAGLII
+67 TAIEKNIAAGLII
-80 AEKDQTGWYSKI
+80 ADKDQTGRYSKI

-99 DDCYTLLKRTSIPD
+99 DECYALLKRTSIPD
-113 KCEKVLSILEKA
+113 QCKKVLSVLEKA
-125 DCAGDFLIGRVVS
+125 NCTKGLLIGRIVS
-138 DFYEQIK
+138 DFCEQIN

-151 YDLGYDARRVGEVL
+151 YDLVYDARRIGDAL
-165 QVLATVTKLTSET
+165 QVLDAVINLTSET

-194 QREYRSTI
+194 QREYKSTV

-243 ESAIELSE
+243 ESVVELSE

-262 LAGIH
+262 LEGIQ

-280 NLTTYHDCDEPD
+280 NLTTYHDCDELD

-299 GYHNTSKQKLLEL
+299 GYHNTSEQKLLEL
-312 IYEKNGDKEYY
+312 IYKNNGDKEYY

-330 YGFLILENLISKTQ
+330 YGFLILENLIAKTQ

-349 LLMDVETIERF
+349 LQMDIETIERF
-360 YRAGLYKTLTAR
+360 YRAGLYKNLTSR
-372 DRKMID
+372 DRNVIN
-378 SKKDGQLSAYKDVLE
+378 SKKDGQLSAYSDVLE
-393 YMLEYNCKVE
+393 YMLKYDCKVE
-403 QESIKAVG
+403 QESIKAVD
-411 LVENNKM
+411 LIE
-418 YHYRQESC
+418 RQ

>member
-1 MRLVSLKGLVQ
+1 MRLESSKGLVQ

-22 LLDIYERRSGYAKRP
+22 LLDIYERRNGYAKRP
-37 EELRSIQFEVSKEY
+37 EELRSIQFEVSKKY

-80 AEKDQTGWYSKI
+80 AEKDQTGRYSKI

-99 DDCYTLLKRTSIPD
+99 DDCYALLKRTSIPD
-113 KCEKVLSILEKA
+113 QCKEVLSVLEKV
-125 DCAGDFLIGRVVS
+125 DCSES
-138 DFYEQIK
+138 DFINRIVNDFCEQIK

-202 ESILFDYTDDVVE
+202 ENILFDYTDDVVE

-243 ESAIELSE
+243 ESVIELSE

-312 IYEKNGDKEYY
+312 IYENNGDKEYY

-418 YHYRQESC
+418 

>member
-1 MRLVSLKGLVQ
+1 VQ

-22 LLDIYERRSGYAKRP
+22 LLDIYERRKGYAKRP

-67 TAIEKNVTAGLII
+67 TAIEKNVAAGLII
-80 AEKDQTGWYSKI
+80 AKKDQTGRYSKI

-99 DDCYTLLKRTSIPD
+99 DDCYALLKRTSIPD
-113 KCEKVLSILEKA
+113 QCKEVLRVLEKVDYSE
-125 DCAGDFLIGRVVS
+125 S
-138 DFYEQIK
+138 DFINRIVNDFCEQIK
-145 AYKKLP
+145 VYKKLP
-151 YDLGYDARRVGEVL
+151 YDLGYDARRVEEVL
-165 QVLATVTKLTSET
+165 QVLATMSKLTSET

-267 KISVKTDKVITVE
+267 KISVKADKVITVE
-280 NLTTYHDCDEPD
+280 NLTTYHDCDEQD

-312 IYEKNGDKEYY
+312 IYENNGDKEYY

-393 YMLEYNCKVE
+393 YMLENNCKVE
-403 QESIKAVG
+403 QESIKAVE

-418 YHYRQESC
+418 